1 MVQTWVRDRWY
12 DHNCG
17 ENHGIK
23 CEPASSIH
31 VWPGPL
37 RIHDRYPISLKHANM
52 VLSTKISKGRKQ
64 VLYQETGN
72 SIPII
77 WALQEQHSWGKR
89 DTEIY
94 IYLYIYRHR
103 GKTVMADTVH

>member
-23 CEPASSIH
+23 CEPASIH

-37 RIHDRYPISLKHANM
+37 WIHDRYPISLKHANM
-52 VLSTKISKGRKQ
+52 VLPTKKIGISKRKNQ
-64 VLYQETGN
+64 FLYQEIGN

-77 WALQEQHSWGKR
+77 WALQEQHLYGKR
-89 DTEIY
+89 DTD
-94 IYLYIYRHR
+94 R
-103 GKTVMADTVH
+103 

>member
-23 CEPASSIH
+23 CEPASIH

-37 RIHDRYPISLKHANM
+37 WIHDRYPISLKHANM
-52 VLSTKISKGRKQ
+52 VLPTK
-64 VLYQETGN
+64 
-72 SIPII
+72 
-77 WALQEQHSWGKR
+77 
-89 DTEIY
+89 
-94 IYLYIYRHR
+94 
-103 GKTVMADTVH
+103 

>member
-23 CEPASSIH
+23 CEPANIH

-37 RIHDRYPISLKHANM
+37 WIHDRSPISLKHANM
-52 VLSTKISKGRKQ
+52 VLST
-64 VLYQETGN
+64 
-72 SIPII
+72 
-77 WALQEQHSWGKR
+77 
-89 DTEIY
+89 
-94 IYLYIYRHR
+94 
-103 GKTVMADTVH
+103 

>member
-23 CEPASSIH
+23 CEPASIH

-37 RIHDRYPISLKHANM
+37 WIHDRYPISLKHAIM
-52 VLSTKISKGRKQ
+52 VLSTKKCISKGRKQ
-64 VLYQETGN
+64 VLYQEIGN

-89 DTEIY
+89 DTDRYRY
-94 IYLYIYRHR
+94 IHAHT
-103 GKTVMADTVH
+103 GKTIMDEIVH

>member
-23 CEPASSIH
+23 CEPASIH

-37 RIHDRYPISLKHANM
+37 WIHDRYPISLKHANM
-52 VLSTKISKGRKQ
+52 ALPPTTKKGISKRK
-64 VLYQETGN
+64 ETKFCIN
-72 SIPII
+72 
-77 WALQEQHSWGKR
+77 R
-89 DTEIY
+89 
-94 IYLYIYRHR
+94 
-103 GKTVMADTVH
+103 